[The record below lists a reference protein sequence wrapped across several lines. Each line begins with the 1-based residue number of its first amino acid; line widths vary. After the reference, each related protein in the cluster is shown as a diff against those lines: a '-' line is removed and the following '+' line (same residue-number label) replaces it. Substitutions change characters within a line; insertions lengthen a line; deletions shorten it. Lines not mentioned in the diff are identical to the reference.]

1 MNYTYLL
8 ECSDGT
14 LYCGW
19 TNDLEKRVKAHN
31 SGRGAKYTKSRRPVR
46 LVWYETFETKEEALR
61 DLGRL
66 YERMVMRRH
75 TNGGYQHVVDELW
88 KQCEIWNVD
97 LIIMYQNV
105 ACKNMA
111 TVQGILD
118 DQAREQNRKM
128 IWIEHDLMD
137 PRTVS
142 RRQMR
147 DKVSEYMRTV
157 MHAEPLD
164 PTLVDFEDEI
174 CL

>member
-1 MNYTYLL
+1 M
-8 ECSDGT
+8 
-14 LYCGW
+14 
-19 TNDLEKRVKAHN
+19 
-31 SGRGAKYTKSRRPVR
+31 
-46 LVWYETFETKEEALR
+46 R
-61 DLGRL
+61 DLARL